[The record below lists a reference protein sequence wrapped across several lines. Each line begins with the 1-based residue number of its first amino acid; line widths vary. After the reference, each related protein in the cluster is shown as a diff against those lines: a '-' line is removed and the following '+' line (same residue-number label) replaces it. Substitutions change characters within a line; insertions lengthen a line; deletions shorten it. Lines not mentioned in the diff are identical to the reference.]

1 MSDGRAS
8 SIASGRRMS
17 GPAQRAGRSE
27 RMTGD
32 AARASAPHPRQ
43 DRMYD
48 TI

>member
-27 RMTGD
+27 RARGS
-32 AARASAPHPRQ
+32 AAQAPAPHPLEYQ
-43 DRMYD
+43 MYD